1 MGTNSPDELLFI
13 HSRTPLSA
21 LLWGIGRGQATLE
34 SLVSIFGLSQ
44 RWTVTTAI
52 FHTTPPRRYIL
63 ICNISASLPQYHCP
77 SAVVG
82 LLWAPGSY
90 YNIGRMFSVLSNFWS
105 SPYSKTKCQSDQ
117 CTVLRTSAPYLT
129 LWGSYRNHWA
139 QLLCILRIFLSSSSL
154 SPSWDKPLLR
164 CRADQLYSYLV
175 LQWEL
180 KFSLP
185 SVGLGKWNQRE
196 DLVGIIHLFIWDLSS
211 ESQIQSSEAY
221 LYGFHFIESHFANS
235 PWFHTCY

>member
-1 MGTNSPDELLFI
+1 MGTNRPDELLFI
-13 HSRTPLSA
+13 HSRTPISA

-44 RWTVTTAI
+44 RWTVTTVI

-63 ICNISASLPQYHCP
+63 ICNISASLPQYHCCCGTSVSP
-77 SAVVG
+77 RF
-82 LLWAPGSY
+82 LLQH
-90 YNIGRMFSVLSNFWS
+90 RMFSVLSNFWS
-105 SPYSKTKCQSDQ
+105 SPCSKTKCQSDQ
-117 CTVLRTSAPYLT
+117 CTVLRTSAPYPT

-154 SPSWDKPLLR
+154 SPSWDKPLLS

-175 LQWEL
+175 LQREL

-235 PWFHTCY
+235 LWFHTRY